1 MEKNLITPSISTI
14 KNIWLRACGYPPG
27 YDLFANSVINAFPH
41 GFPQF
46 LSLKRMLFLIILLV
60 YVKAGFIPILYKID

>member
-41 GFPQF
+41 GFPQ
-46 LSLKRMLFLIILLV
+46 LTEEDKGNIRKKPETI
-60 YVKAGFIPILYKID
+60 